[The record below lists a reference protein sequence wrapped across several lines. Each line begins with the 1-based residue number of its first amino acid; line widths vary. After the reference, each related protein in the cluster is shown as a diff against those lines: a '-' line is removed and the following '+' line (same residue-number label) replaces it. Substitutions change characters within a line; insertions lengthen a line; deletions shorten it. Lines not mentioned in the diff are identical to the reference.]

1 MHYGE
6 TEHFGVKN
14 FPVHCVEKIQIVA
27 KENGITGRAL
37 DVGCAVGRSTI
48 ELAKAFDSAVGLDFS
63 EKLIATAQ
71 KIQSERFSEI
81 NNKIQFVKGDACKL
95 DPSLGKFDIVFA
107 GNVVDRLYDPEAF
120 IRGVVNFMNPKSL
133 IVLTSPYSWLEEFT
147 PIDKWLGGKQ
157 INGKDVTGYERINQI
172 FTELGLK

>member
-1 MHYGE
+1 M
-6 TEHFGVKN
+6 
-14 FPVHCVEKIQIVA
+14 
-27 KENGITGRAL
+27 
-37 DVGCAVGRSTI
+37 
-48 ELAKAFDSAVGLDFS
+48 
-63 EKLIATAQ
+63 
-71 KIQSERFSEI
+71 
-81 NNKIQFVKGDACKL
+81 KGDACKL